1 MSIERVVVNASPLIC
16 LFKSGFED
24 LLPSLFS
31 EIYVPEAVLN
41 EVVGTGKNDLPA
53 RQVRHQ
59 PWIKTATNIPVDIRV
74 AAWNLGRGES
84 EVISFAVQNLS
95 FRAVLDDREARRC
108 AETLGCKCIGTAG
121 ILVLAKRR
129 KLLPSLRDAFTK
141 LNDSGIWLS
150 LDLIEELCRQDETL
164 LDQT

>member
-16 LFKSGFED
+16 LFKSGFHD
-24 LLPSLFS
+24 LLPGLFP

-41 EVVGTGKNDLPA
+41 EVVGAGKSDLPA
-53 RQVRHQ
+53 INVLHQ
-59 PWIKTATNIPVDIRV
+59 PWIKTASNIPVDIRV
-74 AAWNLGRGES
+74 AVWNLGRGES
-84 EVISFAVQNLS
+84 EVISFAVQNPS

-129 KLLPSLRDAFTK
+129 NLVPSLREAFAK
-141 LNDSGIWLS
+141 LSGSGIWLS
-150 LDLIEELCRQDETL
+150 QNLIEVLCCQEGE
-164 LDQT
+164 